1 MRSGLDFVLFLL
13 GSQFPERGQELN
25 ARLLRAL
32 NPEHL
37 GYFGGARGWGDLG
50 VVQGADQGPEDL
62 EPHWTSIPGGS
73 EVACE
78 S

>member
-1 MRSGLDFVLFLL
+1 MRSRLDFVLFLL
-13 GSQFPERGQELN
+13 GSQFSERGQELS
-25 ARLLRAL
+25 ACLLRAL

-62 EPHWTSIPGGS
+62 EPHWTSITGGDR
-73 EVACE
+73 ACM
-78 S
+78 